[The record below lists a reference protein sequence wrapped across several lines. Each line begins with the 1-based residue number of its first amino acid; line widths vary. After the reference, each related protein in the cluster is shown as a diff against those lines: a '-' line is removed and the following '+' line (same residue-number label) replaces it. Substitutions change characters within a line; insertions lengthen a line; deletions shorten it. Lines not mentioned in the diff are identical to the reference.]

1 MGWRENNAAEVYE
14 EGEAQLEEE
23 ECGKIVEA
31 LSSFQ
36 ELKNKH
42 MHKKRLGNFFPNAPR
57 SNLQNRRFQ

>member
-1 MGWRENNAAEVYE
+1 MK
-14 EGEAQLEEE
+14 LEEE

-42 MHKKRLGNFFPNAPR
+42 MHKKKLGNFFPNAPR
-57 SNLQNRRFQ
+57 SNLQNRSFQ